1 MGFAT
6 RRLIISAVKI
16 PNAMPITPTKTA
28 SHAAFVAGDGGAKTN
43 NKSDAIGQ
51 IDAETAHTI
60 PRPRRD
66 NVKMFGVRSARSSRK
81 KTGNNP
87 HWLASSTR
95 KNECVTAMKPE
106 TQKEIGRC
114 HSNRGSNGCCT
125 SASAPIKTGMH
136 TNQASPQ
143 IAAANQ
149 GK

>member
-1 MGFAT
+1 M
-6 RRLIISAVKI
+6 RRSLPV
-16 PNAMPITPTKTA
+16 NR
-28 SHAAFVAGDGGAKTN
+28 GAKTN

-60 PRPRRD
+60 PRPRSD

-106 TQKEIGRC
+106 TQNEIGRC
-114 HSNRGSNGCCT
+114 QSKRGSNGFWT
-125 SASAPIKTGMH
+125 
-136 TNQASPQ
+136 
-143 IAAANQ
+143 
-149 GK
+149 

>member
-16 PNAMPITPTKTA
+16 PNAIPIMPTKTA
-28 SHAAFVAGDGGAKTN
+28 SHAAFVAGDRGARTN

-51 IDAETAHTI
+51 IDADTAHTI
-60 PRPRRD
+60 PRPRNDR
-66 NVKMFGVRSARSSRK
+66 VKIFGVRSARSSRK
-81 KTGNNP
+81 KAGNNP

-106 TQKEIGRC
+106 TQNEIGRC
-114 HSNRGSNGCCT
+114 QSKRGSNGFCT
-125 SASAPIKTGMH
+125 LSSAPMKTGMH
-136 TNQASPQ
+136 KNQAAPQ